1 MDKIKF
7 NEMRYV
13 MVTLEWMS
21 AHGLLGIPSMRTS
34 RDGGMVLLHYEL
46 VRHMDLSGV
55 PVYTA
60 GTPEFDEVM
69 KSEEWTWDGSSEYN
83 ADFVHVA
90 AVLNLVTVT
99 RGLMQ
104 TYNLSDNES
113 LKVRCMYP
121 QWNTYIGSSLS
132 AGMKVQYI
140 DDLYKV
146 RQDIPVVLENQ
157 YPGIATMALYE
168 MVVETHEGTSD
179 DPIPYAP
186 PMEIYKNKY
195 YIQDNITYFCIRGSG
210 QALAHDLSALVG
222 IYVEVG
228 K

>member
-60 GTPEFDEVM
+60 GTEEFDEVM
-69 KSEEWTWDGSSEYN
+69 KSEEWTWGGSSEYN

-90 AVLNLVTVT
+90 AILDKEQSVSLYV
-99 RGLMQ
+99 
-104 TYNLSDNES
+104 NE
-113 LKVRCMYP
+113 
-121 QWNTYIGSSLS
+121 
-132 AGMKVQYI
+132 A
-140 DDLYKV
+140 
-146 RQDIPVVLENQ
+146 
-157 YPGIATMALYE
+157 
-168 MVVETHEGTSD
+168 
-179 DPIPYAP
+179 
-186 PMEIYKNKY
+186 
-195 YIQDNITYFCIRGSG
+195 IRFYHGNRR
-210 QALAHDLSALVG
+210 
-222 IYVEVG
+222 
-228 K
+228 